1 MKHIKRLIS
10 VVVILSMLMSVA
22 AVASAT
28 VIGTD
33 GLPTDMAGADKNHVF
48 LDFEN
53 TTLGRVTTGSV
64 GGLVA
69 SDLGQYIDF
78 VDDGTGNKALKMSF
92 TSSNALML
100 GSSENAVYGNKTMD
114 CGSAFNLEADVTYRV
129 TFRYKV
135 LAGTYTDSGSITAAL
150 YYGTGLYPN
159 GKRAS
164 AVTVENF
171 FDIKTVSEDSY
182 EMRDFTESKATVSC
196 YYLTADTDWMTFDKT
211 ITVTAAQIKEIKDF
225 AGVKNVNLY
234 FNIQCHA
241 GATTPHIKDCNVMVD
256 DILIYNAEGT
266 VYNYNFINDEDGTTN
281 YTRAAGTGNALSF
294 GEGDNNNI
302 GPIETLFNKDIDG
315 NGAVKSDNKNKASY
329 VVTKDM
335 IDGTTL
341 AGDGSSLVHDGQT
354 VAGGAYL
361 GTSNGTPFT
370 TEGWWAHYRM
380 FIKDPDIDGGKWLTI
395 AKGRKYAVTVKFK
408 AGNGV
413 IEGDKYGLAI
423 GLGNSKEGKMSALMS
438 EKGKLYEHSY
448 VYDYQYDSSEPW
460 HYITA
465 IIDGDG
471 TSYDGVTSA
480 EVALAGRQ
488 LAVLPKVNGTSGGVF
503 IESIEVTVFDKAKIG
518 EKKVIVNV
526 GDGTVAPTV
535 ELGYYGNRNEFG
547 ELIKYTKDGENWFS
561 VTEDCIITGKDASAI
576 GSTYTMEENNRFEIG
591 DKFDSN
597 YEYTV
602 TDEEHGY
609 ALEINSIGNIGRVI
623 FKNPLTIGKKYYI
636 SFDGKANAD
645 GKYLSLTLSRT
656 TGTATNNTREFL
668 MGWGTHNDSTAMK
681 NNGVIMYKNGADVS
695 STDRSTHAGMRTCT
709 YDSTWSKH
717 GLIIDT
723 TDPNFIA
730 NIAKHA
736 SLNGVT
742 YFALGTIN
750 KGSIAYIDNLV
761 ITEISDTTPA
771 LPTEPLEATGSIRQA
786 GMQTVDGVP
795 EYVSAGLRFRG
806 YIENS
811 VKATASEIGFV
822 LAPSKGVADDT
833 AWYEFGENGKL
844 KNSVARSTACYD
856 SEKEVAYDSDENGT
870 YYQLI
875 LSGLST
881 EAGRTAYKTRFT
893 AVMYV
898 KDQSGVYTYYALGE
912 SSYEQIKAAYRAI
925 GYADW
930 YKY

>member
-547 ELIKYTKDGENWFS
+547 ELIKYTKDGENWFTL
-561 VTEDCIITGKDASAI
+561 TEDCIVTGKDASAI
-576 GSTYTMEENNRFEIG
+576 GSVYTMDEGKQVPNALTTNATCEFVDSGEADHGKVMKLTASGEYSRFAYG
-591 DKFDSN
+591 
-597 YEYTV
+597 V
-602 TDEEHGY
+602 
-609 ALEINSIGNIGRVI
+609 ALEVGY
-623 FKNPLTIGKKYYI
+623 KYYI
-636 SFDGKANAD
+636 NFDAKTTNTKTMVMLLSKASQSGNNRYFTAGTTVDQMPMATSGMVLYREGNDISTTAAKMENAQYTKEWNRF
-645 GKYLSLTLSRT
+645 G
-656 TGTATNNTREFL
+656 F
-668 MGWGTHNDSTAMK
+668 
-681 NNGVIMYKNGADVS
+681 V
-695 STDRSTHAGMRTCT
+695 
-709 YDSTWSKH
+709 
-717 GLIIDT
+717 IDT
-723 TDPNFIA
+723 TSEAFKTKVKNCISSKNTFYLSIGARYKDTTIYFDNFNVVKVA
-730 NIAKHA
+730 
-736 SLNGVT
+736 
-742 YFALGTIN
+742 
-750 KGSIAYIDNLV
+750 
-761 ITEISDTTPA
+761 DTTPA
-771 LPTEPLEATGSIRQA
+771 LPTESCEATGSIRQA

-806 YIENS
+806 YIDNT
-811 VKATASEIGFV
+811 VKANASEIGFV

-833 AWYEFGENGKL
+833 AWYEFGEDGKL
-844 KNSVARSTACYD
+844 KSSIARSTACYD
-856 SEKEVAYDSDENGT
+856 SEKEVAYSTDENGT

-881 EAGRTAYKTRFT
+881 ETGRTAYKTRFT

>member
-64 GGLVA
+64 GGIVA

-164 AVTVENF
+164 AVTVTNF

-182 EMRDFTESKATVSC
+182 EMRDFTESEATVSC

-234 FNIQCHA
+234 FNVQCHA

-256 DILIYNAEGT
+256 DILIYNDEGT

-281 YTRAAGTGNALSF
+281 YTRADGTGMGFSY
-294 GEGDNNNI
+294 GEGDKENNI
-302 GPIETLFNKDIDG
+302 GPIETLLNKDIDG
-315 NGAVKSDNKNKASY
+315 NGTVKSGNKNQASY

-361 GTSNGTPFT
+361 GTNNGTPFT
-370 TEGWWAHYRM
+370 TEGMWAHYRM

-413 IEGDKYGLAI
+413 VEGDKYGLAI
-423 GLGNSKEGKMSALMS
+423 GLGNSEGMMSALMT

-480 EVALAGRQ
+480 EVALAGRR
-488 LAVLPKVNGTSGGVF
+488 LAVLPKVNGTTGGVF

-518 EKKVIVNV
+518 EKKVVVNV

-535 ELGYYGNRNEFG
+535 ELGYYGIRNEFG

-561 VTEDCIITGKDASAI
+561 VTEDCIITGKDASAT
-576 GSTYTMEENNRFEIG
+576 GSVYTMDEGKQVPNAKTTNATCEFVDSGEADHGMVMKLTASAAYSRFAYG
-591 DKFDSN
+591 
-597 YEYTV
+597 V
-602 TDEEHGY
+602 
-609 ALEINSIGNIGRVI
+609 ALEVGY
-623 FKNPLTIGKKYYI
+623 KYYI
-636 SFDGKANAD
+636 NFDAKTTNTKTIVMLLSKESQSGNGRYFIAGEATDKMPMATSGMALYRDGYDISTTAAKIDNAQYT
-645 GKYLSLTLSRT
+645 K
-656 TGTATNNTREFL
+656 E
-668 MGWGTHNDSTAMK
+668 
-681 NNGVIMYKNGADVS
+681 
-695 STDRSTHAGMRTCT
+695 
-709 YDSTWSKH
+709 WSNF
-717 GLIIDT
+717 GFVIDT
-723 TDPNFIA
+723 TSEAFKTNVKNCISSKNTFYLSIGARWGDTTIYFDNFNVVKVA
-730 NIAKHA
+730 
-736 SLNGVT
+736 
-742 YFALGTIN
+742 
-750 KGSIAYIDNLV
+750 
-761 ITEISDTTPA
+761 DTTPA
-771 LPTEPLEATGSIRQA
+771 LPTEPCEATGSIRQA
-786 GMQTVDGVP
+786 GMQTVDGVSK
-795 EYVSAGLRFRG
+795 YVSAGLRFRG

-833 AWYEFGENGKL
+833 AWYEFGEDGKL
-844 KNSVARSTACYD
+844 KSSIARSTACYD
-856 SEKEVAYDSDENGT
+856 SEKEVAYSTDENGT

-898 KDQSGVYTYYALGE
+898 KDQSGAYTYYALGE
-912 SSYEQIKAAYRAI
+912 SSYEQIKAAYRVT